1 MADKDESTQSQEDMK
16 DEIDL
21 DSNVSDIEKDDVEE
35 IIEEV
40 VIEKTEVE
48 ILKEQLEEM
57 EDKFLRTQAEMANMR
72 NRFKKESESS
82 TKYRSQD
89 LAKSILS
96 SVDNLERALSTEVAT
111 EEGTSM
117 KKGIEM
123 VLESVRNSLK
133 EEHVEEIASLG
144 ETFDPNFHQAVQT
157 VPKED
162 GQEVDEI
169 VNVLQKGYVLYDRV
183 LRPAMVIVAQ

>member
-1 MADKDESTQSQEDMK
+1 MVDKDESTQMNDED
-16 DEIDL
+16 IDL
-21 DSNVSDIEKDDVEE
+21 NSVEADIKETILEEAVEE
-35 IIEEV
+35 A
-40 VIEKTEVE
+40 VIEKTESE

-72 NRFKKESESS
+72 NRFKKESEST

-96 SVDNLERALSTEVAT
+96 SVDNLERALATEVTT
-111 EEGTSM
+111 EEGMSM

-123 VLESVRNSLK
+123 VLEGIQNSLI
-133 EEHVEEIASLG
+133 EEHVEEIPSLG
-144 ETFDPNFHQAVQT
+144 VKFDPNFHQAVQT
-157 VPKED
+157 VPKEE
-162 GQEVDEI
+162 GQEDDEI
-169 VNVLQKGYVLYDRV
+169 VNVLQKGYKLYDRV